1 MTRKAIILLLVVPMC
16 LLTVAPVCL
25 GVVGASV
32 INRDDSVNF
41 KIFGNSP
48 LTSVRG
54 VNAAGNPWVSDNSRV
69 KLDDD
74 GTLDIKIRGLVL
86 AAGVNSTGGLV
97 PDNLVGTNPVA
108 TVRIAV
114 TWMVP
119 GLPVFIQ
126 ETGPLPL
133 DPNGDLSARQVPL
146 VGAAPPANSERP
158 IILVRAGAN
167 PMTGP
172 FIASS
177 NFVADWGDA
186 RGHEGDDD

>member
-1 MTRKAIILLLVVPMC
+1 MIRKAIILALF
-16 LLTVAPVCL
+16 APVCL
-25 GVVGASV
+25 GAVVTSAVDGHHSL
-32 INRDDSVNF
+32 NF
-41 KIFGNSP
+41 KVFGDSP

-54 VNAAGNPWVSDNSRV
+54 VNAAGNPWVADNSRV
-69 KLDDD
+69 KLRDD
-74 GTLDIKIRGLVL
+74 GTVDIEIRGLVV
-86 AAGVNSTGGLV
+86 AAGVNASGGLV
-97 PDNLVGTNPVA
+97 PPAFVGTNPVA

-133 DPNGDLSARQVPL
+133 DPNGDLSARGVPL
-146 VGAAPPANSERP
+146 STPPPAGAERP
-158 IILVRAGAN
+158 IILVRAGAT
-167 PMTGP
+167 PLTGP

-186 RGHEGDDD
+186 QGNKGDDD